1 MNIKAS
7 GGWTTW
13 TDPTLK
19 APASCMGY
27 GIDGLPGH
35 FQHLRYWGS
44 FRHTIKTWISSSPL
58 WSHLGSRHFLNIS
71 TFFFSLAY
79 DSSHS
84 EILLLHSSHMFCFR
98 LRELLF
104 CWQDILL
111 EAHILLLRQ
120 NSKWQDYTLECTA
133 SPGQNWP
140 SQFPLHVVNTQK
152 TVNELNWG
160 LYNVFSLIKLW
171 FVLAFVIRIRQKK
184 GVFEP
189 YSVSLLSY
197 SLANDK
203 RIG

>member
-1 MNIKAS
+1 MNRPHTKGTCFLYGIWDWWSSRALSAS
-7 GGWTTW
+7 KILGCFQAYHKDMNLKFSFMESFGE
-13 TDPTLK
+13 PTLLEHK
-19 APASCMGY
+19 H
-27 GIDGLPGH
+27 IL
-35 FQHLRYWGS
+35 
-44 FRHTIKTWISSSPL
+44 
-58 WSHLGSRHFLNIS
+58 
-71 TFFFSLAY
+71 FFSLAY

-184 GVFEP
+184 KF
-189 YSVSLLSY
+189 LSHTPFL
-197 SLANDK
+197 SLAIHLLMI
-203 RIG
+203 RG